1 VSEHDPRPIEARL
14 EAAFDRFNRAA
25 ITGME
30 PTPALFME
38 ALEAEG
44 LRLSLT
50 VTEALDVQPSPI
62 PGTEMPAR
70 ADPAPAAE
78 RRTDRLVPGPSRAQ
92 F

>member
-1 VSEHDPRPIEARL
+1 MSEHDPRPIEARL

-30 PTPALFME
+30 PTPVLFIE

-44 LRLSLT
+44 LSVSLT
-50 VTEALDVQPSPI
+50 VPETVDVTTPQKT
-62 PGTEMPAR
+62 GTEESAR
-70 ADPAPAAE
+70 RA
-78 RRTDRLVPGPSRAQ
+78 DRLVPGRVRAL